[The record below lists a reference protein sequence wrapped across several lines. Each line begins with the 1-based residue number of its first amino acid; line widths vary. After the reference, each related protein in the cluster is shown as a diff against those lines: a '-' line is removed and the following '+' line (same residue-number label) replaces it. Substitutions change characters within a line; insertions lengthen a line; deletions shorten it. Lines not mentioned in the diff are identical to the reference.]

1 MLKSPVARAG
11 VAVLCLAGVALTA
24 ACTPTVRLKV
34 DPITIYAK
42 LDHNVRISLDEDVK
56 SLVKQNP
63 DLF

>member
-11 VAVLCLAGVALTA
+11 IAALCLAGVALTA
-24 ACTPTVRLKV
+24 ACTPTVRLQV

-42 LDHNVRISLDEDVK
+42 LDANVRISLDEDVK
-56 SLVKQNP
+56 ALVKQNP

>member
-11 VAVLCLAGVALTA
+11 TAVLCLAGAALTA

-42 LDHNVRISLDEDVK
+42 LDANVRVSLDEDVK
-56 SLVKQNP
+56 ALVKQNP

>member
-1 MLKSPVARAG
+1 MLTSPLSRSG
-11 VAVLCLAGVALTA
+11 GVALLLAGGALMA

-42 LDHNVRISLDEDVK
+42 LDATVRISLDEDVK
-56 SLVKQNP
+56 ALVKQNP

>member
-11 VAVLCLAGVALTA
+11 MAALLLSGAALTA

-42 LDHNVRISLDEDVK
+42 LDANVRISLDEDVK
-56 SLVKQNP
+56 ALVKQNP